1 MNFKLLSKNNVGSAF
16 LLLVIVLLSQART
29 FDYFVN
35 NYLGRLLLIV
45 AIVILSYINK
55 ILGVVLVL
63 FVVIMMNRIDFL
75 YLEGMEN
82 ASDSNSDNTKN
93 MAMNGNNINLT
104 EEQKKAIQEKVNTIL
119 SEKKNMDTTTT
130 TTPTDTTQSVEGFN
144 VTETED
150 AMKKGKN
157 SNSIPVDDSVK
168 NSDSVEAFDSFQ
180 FKDNYASI

>member
-16 LLLVIVLLSQART
+16 LLLVIILLSQART

-35 NYLGRLLLIV
+35 NYLGRVLLIIAV
-45 AIVILSYINK
+45 IVLSYINK

-63 FVVIMMNRIDFL
+63 FVIMMMNKIDFL

-82 ASDSNSDNTKN
+82 ANDANSSANGSSS
-93 MAMNGNNINLT
+93 GNNVDLT
-104 EEQKKAIQEKVNTIL
+104 PEEKKKLEEKVQEIMTENKETEDIN
-119 SEKKNMDTTTT
+119 SVK
-130 TTPTDTTQSVEGFN
+130 PTRQSVEGFN

-150 AMKKGKN
+150 EMKKGKN
-157 SNSIPVDDSVK
+157 SNNIPVDENVK
-168 NSDSVEAFDSFQ
+168 KSDAVEAFDSFE